1 MSSMT
6 TAFESS
12 MPDQITALRPGD
24 WSWQEDAACRGSDVA
39 TFYHPDNER
48 GISRARREMR
58 AKAICATCPVKASCL
73 AWALSTREPYGVWGG
88 LSVEEREQRIV
99 RLGQTA

>member
-1 MSSMT
+1 MSEVHQLPQPRRGSW
-6 TAFESS
+6 E
-12 MPDQITALRPGD
+12 
-24 WSWQEDAACRGSDVA
+24 WQEDAACRGTDVS

-48 GISRARREMR
+48 GISRARRELR
-58 AKAICATCPVKASCL
+58 AKAICAGCPVRAICL
-73 AWALSTREPYGVWGG
+73 NWALGTREPYGVWGG

>member
-1 MSSMT
+1 MS
-6 TAFESS
+6 EVHQL
-12 MPDQITALRPGD
+12 PQPRRGN
-24 WSWQEDAACRGSDVA
+24 WEWQEDAACRGTDVS

-48 GISRARREMR
+48 GISRTRRELR
-58 AKAICATCPVKASCL
+58 AKAICASCPVKATCL
-73 AWALSTREPYGVWGG
+73 NWALGTREPYGVWDG